1 MDNFNL
7 KKFLVENKLTSNSKM
22 LNEVEFLVG
31 RNQKI
36 AVPDSLKI
44 SVTKYDEPTDKDVD
58 TGKTI
63 GAVELK
69 KGIEELTSIYGGYY
83 RIDLNPGVPYTVYY
97 PDRDEADY
105 MMTFKF
111 KQVGDKLEV
120 DPASVTAE
128 VPDRS

>member
-1 MDNFNL
+1 MENFNL

-36 AVPDSLKI
+36 VVPDNLKI
-44 SVTKYDEPTDKDVD
+44 PVTDYDEATDKDID

-69 KGIEELTSIYGGYY
+69 KGIEELTSEYGSHY
-83 RIDLNPGVPYTVYY
+83 RVDLDPGVPYAVYY
-97 PDRDEADY
+97 PDQDKSDY
-105 MMTFKF
+105 IMRFKF
-111 KQVGDKLEV
+111 KQVGDNLEV
-120 DPASVTAE
+120 DPTSVTAE
-128 VPDRS
+128 VTAKD